1 MVAVPLGLLVV
12 VTLVPGPVDP
22 YQQVLAGPFDFRG
35 LGGVLLVVNQLALV
49 FTTLTVAVCAGSLV
63 VRFRRAGGVERQ
75 RLRWVALAATLMV
88 PAAMVGLAGMAL
100 GSSEVVTW
108 AVTAWLA
115 GLPLALGAAVLRYRL

>member
-1 MVAVPLGLLVV
+1 M
-12 VTLVPGPVDP
+12 
-22 YQQVLAGPFDFRG
+22 
-35 LGGVLLVVNQLALV
+35 LLVVNQLVLV

-75 RLRWVALAATLMV
+75 QLRWVALAAALMV